1 MKNIILSAIFIL
13 SASAFASEPNFECEL
28 FGKKVDSGKLTLTGT
43 DSMTQEFKLS
53 LKESASSEER
63 VLSGQ
68 VYLADGMVKFT
79 DLLPETQEGLKNAL
93 IYWPQLTTG
102 DLILF
107 TNTKD
112 ISDSTLNIYLMPSG
126 EIAYLQI
133 GFVEAFCK

>member
-1 MKNIILSAIFIL
+1 
-13 SASAFASEPNFECEL
+13 
-28 FGKKVDSGKLTLTGT
+28 
-43 DSMTQEFKLS
+43 
-53 LKESASSEER
+53 
-63 VLSGQ
+63 
-68 VYLADGMVKFT
+68 MVKFT